1 MGASENRAALLRS
14 VVAFNNTRDRS
25 AYFDLYASDAVI
37 PDLPGGLP
45 PNLDGF
51 RRYYA
56 ELWSAFPDMHLT
68 VEDIAAERDTVAGRF
83 VVTGTHLGP
92 FKGIFPTG
100 KAVRFEGMTML
111 HFRDGKC
118 VGRWGIFG
126 IAGVL
131 AQLQT
136 PQGTGQKPSQKPSLS
151 DVNKQIVYEYTLA
164 VQRHRDFDAIERTVS
179 PDFYNYAVLPGLPR
193 NREGSKQLFHM
204 LWRVFPDM
212 DVAIHDQVSEGGLVA
227 TRKTIT
233 GTHSAEFLG
242 VPATGKRIALE
253 VIDILAVRDGRI
265 TAHWAQADIR
275 GLYRQMGVEP
285 PG

>member
-14 VVAFNNTRDRS
+14 VVAFNDVRDRS
-25 AYFDLYASDAVI
+25 AYFDLYTPDAVT

-51 RRYYA
+51 RRYYS
-56 ELWSAFPDMHLT
+56 ELWAAFPDMHLT
-68 VEDIAAERDTVAGRF
+68 VEDIVAEGDTVAGRF

-92 FKGIFPTG
+92 FKGIASTG
-100 KAVRFEGMTML
+100 KEVRFEGMTML
-111 HFRDGKC
+111 HFREGKC
-118 VGRWGIFG
+118 VERWGIFG
-126 IAGVL
+126 IQGL
-131 AQLQT
+131 MAQLQAT
-136 PQGTGQKPSQKPSLS
+136 HSAGQRLPHKRSPA
-151 DVNKQIVYEYTLA
+151 DVNKQTVYEYTLA
-164 VQRHRDFDAIERTVS
+164 VQRHRDFDAIERTIS
-179 PDFYNYAVLPGLPR
+179 PDFYNYDVLPGIPR

-212 DVAIHDQVSEGGLVA
+212 DVAIHDQVAEGDLVV

-242 VPATGKRIALE
+242 VPATGRRIALE
-253 VIDILAVRDGRI
+253 VIDILSIRDGRI
-265 TAHWAQADIR
+265 TGHWAQADLL
-275 GLYRQMGVEP
+275 GLMRQLGVEP